1 MSYYA
6 FDNPSGSA
14 GMGRYFGYDD
24 PQAAANGV
32 GAYFTQQA
40 PVLPMSGLGQETNDE
55 EMMGTSTLAAFG
67 VLWILVRAAGG
78 YVVGRALAPAPGDK
92 MSWGIV
98 GSLVGAAGGP
108 VGLGLMAVLSL
119 EAKN

>member
-6 FDNPSGSA
+6 FDNPHGSA

-24 PQAAANGV
+24 PQAAANGL

-40 PVLPMSGLGQETNDE
+40 PVLPMCGLGQDETNG
-55 EMMGTSTLAAFG
+55 EMDTGSLAAFG

-92 MSWGIV
+92 MSWGVV

>member
-6 FDNPSGSA
+6 FDNPRGSA

-24 PQAAANGV
+24 PQAAANGM

-40 PVLPMSGLGQETNDE
+40 PVLPMSGLGQEPNGEDMDT
-55 EMMGTSTLAAFG
+55 GTLAAFG
-67 VLWILVRAAGG
+67 VLWILVRGAGG
-78 YVVGRALAPAPGDK
+78 YVVGRALAPTPGDK
-92 MSWGIV
+92 GSWGVV
-98 GSLVGAAGGP
+98 GGLLGAFGGP